1 MSTILRR
8 LPFSE
13 KDDIAF
19 VRGESVRVKAYQ
31 IIAWVSLTIERVTT
45 WEHGAPSFPAILDPG
60 HNHNVSIQEE
70 QLIRWAG
77 LRPETLPILGHARQ
91 GGRRVPLHGANL
103 WIHHNEPGQ
112 RDRFANRTPHPLA
125 LLQGIAVYPRE
136 SGFPRLPLIGLRALA
151 TNNLV
156 FTINGRRREVD
167 LRTQRKWWP
176 W

>member
-1 MSTILRR
+1 MATILRR

-13 KDDIAF
+13 RDDIAF
-19 VRGESVRVKAYQ
+19 VRGERVRVKAYQ
-31 IIAWVSLTIERVTT
+31 IIAWVSLSVKRVAT
-45 WEHGAPSFPAILDPG
+45 WEPGTPSFPAILDPG
-60 HNHNVSIQEE
+60 HNHNFSIQEE

-91 GGRRVPLHGANL
+91 GGRHLPLLGASV
-103 WIHHNEPGQ
+103 WIQPNERGQ
-112 RDRFANRTPHPLA
+112 RDRLTNRTPHRLA
-125 LLQGIAVYPRE
+125 LPRGIAVYPVG
-136 SGFPRLPLIGLRALA
+136 SGFPPLPLIGLRALT

-167 LRTQRKWWP
+167 LRTQWKWWP